1 LAEGVTLTSGHGV
14 TLTTD
19 EDFGDGVT
27 LTTDEDFGDGVTLTT
42 GEDVGDGVGDGVG
55 EDVGDGVGDGVGEG
69 VAPAVCCGS
78 KQSAVDE
85 ATAMITIKDS
95 TNTREIRI
103 LDPPACNDNY

>member
-1 LAEGVTLTSGHGV
+1 MAEGVTLTIGEGV

-19 EDFGDGVT
+19 EDVGEGVT
-27 LTTDEDFGDGVTLTT
+27 LTTDEDVGDGVTLTT
-42 GEDVGDGVGDGVG
+42 GEDVGDGVGVG
-55 EDVGDGVGDGVGEG
+55 EDVGDGVGVGEDVGEG
-69 VAPAVCCGS
+69 VAPAACCGS

-95 TNTREIRI
+95 TNTREMRI